1 MALRGKKHGPK
12 LPARRLT
19 LRVYPTPAQNR
30 VLNDFSELHR
40 QLYNAALQERIGAY
54 KVGQPVDFAGQQKS
68 LTQIRAESP
77 EYKAIGRRAAKLTL
91 ERLDRAYSAFFRRAK
106 AGQTPGFP
114 RFKGKARWPGFSLNA
129 GEGYQYAPKITANG
143 RWFNGRLGL
152 SGIGSLR
159 VRGKARMGGEVLGV
173 DMCHR
178 QGQWYAS
185 IIVQGIPKRT
195 RGSKV
200 AGIDWGVETYA
211 TLAHGAGQYQAVAND
226 RLYQAQEAAAKDKCR
241 ALSKAQRG
249 KKSNNA
255 HKKRRAVA
263 RQYAKLANR
272 RKDRA
277 HKLAARLVAQHR
289 LIAME
294 KLQIANMTA
303 SAKGTVEK
311 PGKKVAQKAG
321 LNREILDTAP
331 GMLMGM
337 IRYKA
342 AEAGCEL
349 ILINTRKHK
358 PSQTCPACGVV
369 KKKALSERKHA
380 CGCGFAASRDEASAL
395 HVLNIALRE
404 RFGPVGPLEIAPE
417 TPSRAA

>member
-1 MALRGKKHGPK
+1 LC
-12 LPARRLT
+12 
-19 LRVYPTPAQNR
+19 
-30 VLNDFSELHR
+30 
-40 QLYNAALQERIGAY
+40 
-54 KVGQPVDFAGQQKS
+54 
-68 LTQIRAESP
+68 
-77 EYKAIGRRAAKLTL
+77 
-91 ERLDRAYSAFFRRAK
+91 
-106 AGQTPGFP
+106 
-114 RFKGKARWPGFSLNA
+114 
-129 GEGYQYAPKITANG
+129 
-143 RWFNGRLGL
+143 
-152 SGIGSLR
+152 
-159 VRGKARMGGEVLGV
+159 VRGKARMGGEVVAV
-173 DMCHR
+173 DMCLR

-185 IIVQGIPKRT
+185 LVLQGIPKRT
-195 RGSKV
+195 HGDKAV
-200 AGIDWGVETYA
+200 GIDWGVETFA
-211 TLAHGAGQYQAVAND
+211 TLAHGKGQYEAVAND
-226 RLYQAQEAAAKDKCR
+226 RLYQAQETAAKDKCR

-255 HKKRRAVA
+255 HKKRRVVA

-303 SAKGTVEK
+303 SSRGTVEK
-311 PGKKVAQKAG
+311 PGKRVAQKAG

-342 AEAGCEL
+342 VEACCEL
-349 ILINTRKHK
+349 ILIDTHKHK

-369 KKKALSERKHA
+369 KKKALSERRHA
-380 CGCGFAASRDEASAL
+380 CICGFEASRDEASAL
-395 HVLNIALRE
+395 HVLNIAMQNYGLVE
-404 RFGPVGPLEIAPE
+404 PVGETPE

>member
-1 MALRGKKHGPK
+1 M
-12 LPARRLT
+12 
-19 LRVYPTPAQNR
+19 
-30 VLNDFSELHR
+30 HR
-40 QLYNAALQERIGAY
+40 ELYNAALQERIGAY
-54 KVGQPVDFAGQQKS
+54 KRGIVVKLADQSRS
-68 LTQIRAESP
+68 LTLIRAEH
-77 EYKAIGRRAAKLTL
+77 EEHRAVLAHSQQRTL
-91 ERLDRAYSAFFRRAK
+91 QRLHRAYAAFFRRVK
-106 AGQTPGFP
+106 AGQTAGFP
-114 RFKGKARWPGFSLNA
+114 RFKSKSRWSGFSFES
-129 GEGYQYAPKITANG
+129 GEGYLYTPKVTARG
-143 RWFNGRLGL
+143 KWFNGRLKL
-152 SGIGSLR
+152 AGIGSLC
-159 VRGKARMGGEVLGV
+159 VRGKARMGGEVVAV
-173 DMCHR
+173 DMSLR
-178 QGQWYAS
+178 QGQWFAS
-185 IIVQGIPKRT
+185 LVVQGIPKRT
-195 RGSKV
+195 RGNKAV
-200 AGIDWGVETYA
+200 GIDWGVETYA
-211 TLAHGAGQYQAVAND
+211 TLAHGAGQYEAVAND

-255 HKKRRAVA
+255 HTKRLAVA
-263 RQYAKLANR
+263 WQYAKLANR

-277 HKLAARLVAQHR
+277 HKLSARLVAEHR

-311 PGKKVAQKAG
+311 PGKMVAQKAG

-337 IRYKA
+337 IRNKA

-358 PSQTCPACGVV
+358 PSQTCPCCGAV
-369 KKKALSERKHA
+369 KKKSLSERKHA
-380 CGCGFAASRDEASAL
+380 CGCGFKASRDEASAL